1 MPFFDS
7 GFIMKK
13 SVFHATPAKTLCRGM
28 KTLFFFIHF
37 QEVNNHDHIDASAD
51 PEG

>member
-1 MPFFDS
+1 MPFFGG

-13 SVFHATPAKTLCRGM
+13 SVFPATPAKTLCRGRM
-28 KTLFFFIHF
+28 TLFFFIHF
-37 QEVNNHDHIDASAD
+37 QEVNNHDYIDASAD